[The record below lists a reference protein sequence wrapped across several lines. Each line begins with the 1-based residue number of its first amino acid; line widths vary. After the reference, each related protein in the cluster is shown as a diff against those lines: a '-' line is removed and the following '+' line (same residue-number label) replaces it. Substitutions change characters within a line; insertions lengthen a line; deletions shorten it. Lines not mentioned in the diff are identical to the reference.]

1 MKKLLYIGN
10 NLSQNGKTETTIETL
25 SEALRSE
32 GFTVYAVSDIKN
44 KAFRLLHMLQAILKY
59 ARKIDYVVIDTY
71 STSNFYFAYLSSQ
84 LCRLLNLKYIPIL
97 HGGNLPNRLENS
109 PKLCK
114 SIFKN
119 AYKNVAPSGYLQHEF
134 EKYGYSNLVY
144 IPNSI
149 HLKNYHF
156 KQRNIVNIN
165 LLWVRSFSE
174 IYNPLL
180 AIDILKRLLDEGIKA
195 TLCMVGPDND
205 GSLLKAKNYVQ
216 ELQLEVTFTG
226 KLSKD
231 EWIELSQN
239 YNMFI
244 NTTNFDNMPVSVIEA
259 MALGLPIVST
269 NVGGMPFLVE
279 HNHEGI
285 LVEPNNTD
293 EFVEAIKK
301 VFYNEEIARNL
312 TLNARK
318 KVEYYDWE
326 LVKKQWVSLLQ

>member
-1 MKKLLYIGN
+1 MKNILYIGN
-10 NLSQNGKTETTIETL
+10 QLSESGKTDTTIKTL
-25 SEALRSE
+25 SEALRQE

-44 KAFRLLHMLQAILKY
+44 KVFRLAHMLLAIIKY
-59 ARKIDYVVIDTY
+59 AKKVDCVLIDTY

-84 LCRLLNLKYIPIL
+84 LCRLFNLKYIPIL
-97 HGGNLPNRLENS
+97 HGGNLPKRLKNS
-109 PKLCK
+109 SKLSK
-114 SIFKN
+114 FIFKN
-119 AYKNVAPSGYLQHEF
+119 AYINVAPSAFIQHEF
-134 EKYGYSNLVY
+134 EKYGFSNLVY

-149 HLKNYHF
+149 HLKNYPF
-156 KQRNIVNIN
+156 KQRNHNNIN

-180 AIDILKRLLDEGIKA
+180 AMDILKQLLDEGIKT

-205 GSLLKAKNYVQ
+205 GSLLKAKDYAKA
-216 ELQLEVTFTG
+216 LQVEVIFTG

-231 EWIELSQN
+231 AWIELSQN

-285 LVEPNNTD
+285 LVEPNNAD

-301 VFYNEEIARNL
+301 VFYNQEIARNL

-318 KVEYYDWE
+318 KVEHYDWE
-326 LVKKQWVSLLQ
+326 LVKKQWLSLLQ